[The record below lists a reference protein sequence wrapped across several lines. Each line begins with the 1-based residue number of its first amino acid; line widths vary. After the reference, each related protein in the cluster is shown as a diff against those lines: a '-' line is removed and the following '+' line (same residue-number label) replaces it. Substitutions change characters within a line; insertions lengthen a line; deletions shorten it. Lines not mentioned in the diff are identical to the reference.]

1 MTIHVAGE
9 HPGALRLAARTI
21 ADAVRP
27 RPPVPFREWLPQNI
41 ILVDGPKKGEFW
53 SLEDALIDIRKLTQ
67 DIQIRLERIEN
78 QNARDSK

>member
-1 MTIHVAGE
+1 MT
-9 HPGALRLAARTI
+9 HPDQLQKDNIEEVELRLLCAI
-21 ADAVRP
+21 
-27 RPPVPFREWLPQNI
+27 
-41 ILVDGPKKGEFW
+41 W